1 VRVDFRK
8 VYRDIVF
15 PALRGGYD
23 RDEKVPKIVKVS
35 FSRGLGEASKNA
47 RELETHLRESA
58 LVTGQRPSI
67 RKAKKSV
74 AGFKIRDGMLVGTSV
89 TMRRSRMYA
98 FFSKLVH
105 IVLPRV
111 RDFEGVKR
119 TSFDGRGNYSLGVEE
134 QVVFPEI
141 LDEEVTKIQGAS
153 ISIVTTA
160 KSDHEASKVLSL
172 FGVPFLGETYDNVG
186 R

>member
-1 VRVDFRK
+1 MRK
-8 VYRDIVF
+8 
-15 PALRGGYD
+15 
-23 RDEKVPKIVKVS
+23 
-35 FSRGLGEASKNA
+35 N
-47 RELETHLRESA
+47 
-58 LVTGQRPSI
+58 
-67 RKAKKSV
+67 
-74 AGFKIRDGMLVGTSV
+74 
-89 TMRRSRMYA
+89 RMYA

-134 QVVFPEI
+134 QMVFPEI
-141 LDEEVTKIQGAS
+141 LDEEVTRIQGAS